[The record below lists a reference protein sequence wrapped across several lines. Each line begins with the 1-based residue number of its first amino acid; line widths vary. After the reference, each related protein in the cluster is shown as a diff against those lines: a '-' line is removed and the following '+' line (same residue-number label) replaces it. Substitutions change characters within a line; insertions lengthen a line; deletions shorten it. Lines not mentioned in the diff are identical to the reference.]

1 MGIISISEL
10 KPDMILA
17 DDVRDRTG
25 RLLMSS
31 GTVLTPKYIKICKIW
46 GVVEADISGIS
57 SEDMETSAMK
67 RFDASTIAAAEEA
80 VRKRFSHSD
89 MDHPAVREFFRLCTL
104 RTAEGRYPDQDDVK
118 QELPSQTLTPDIR
131 KKKPSDIGPIK
142 FIKEDSKLSTLPN
155 IFRLIVEAISKPNS
169 SAHDIANVIGKD
181 PSLSARLLKIVNS
194 AFYGYPS
201 RIDTLSRAVNIVG
214 TKQLST
220 LAIGTNVIHMFKN
233 IPSKII
239 NMKLFWKH
247 SILCGINAR
256 VIAGYKNIQNT
267 ERMFV
272 AGLLHDIGRL
282 LLYNYAPSQS
292 FYAIILAR
300 DNQDL
305 LYRVEREILNCDHA
319 DVGGDLLKKWKL
331 PVSLEDAV
339 RHHHNPQK
347 SQNRIEAAIIHLA
360 DIMANVM
367 GTGSSGEML
376 IPPMDHDAWAQ
387 IGLSPNIIP
396 LTMEQSERQLEEIFE
411 FFFNNEKQPEKKR

>member
-10 KPDMILA
+10 KPDMVLA
-17 DDVRDRTG
+17 GDLRDRTG

-31 GTVLTPKYIKICKIW
+31 GTVLTPKYINICKIW

-57 SEDMETSAMK
+57 SEDMEASVMK
-67 RFDASTIAAAEEA
+67 RFDASTIAAAEES
-80 VRKRFSHSD
+80 VRKRFSHND
-89 MDHPAVREFFRLCTL
+89 MDHPAIREFFRLCTL
-104 RTAEGRYPDQDDVK
+104 REAEGKYIDQDNISHK
-118 QELPSQTLTPDIR
+118 SQKIVVPPDIL
-131 KKKPSDIGPIK
+131 KEKPSDINPIA
-142 FIKEDSKLSTLPN
+142 FIKENTKLSTLPN

-181 PSLSARLLKIVNS
+181 PNLSARLLKIVNS

-233 IPSKII
+233 IPSKIV

-256 VIAGYKNIQNT
+256 TIAGYKNIQNT

-282 LLYNYAPSQS
+282 LLYNHAPSQS
-292 FYAIILAR
+292 LYAILLAR
-300 DNQDL
+300 KNQDL
-305 LYRVEREILNCDHA
+305 LYHTESELLNCDHA

-339 RHHHNPQK
+339 RHHHHPQR

-367 GTGSSGEML
+367 GIGSSGEVL
-376 IPPMDHDAWAQ
+376 VPPMDQDAWAQ
-387 IGLSPNIIP
+387 IGLSPHIIP
-396 LTMEQSERQLEEIFE
+396 LTMEQSERQLGEIFE
-411 FFFNNEKQPEKKR
+411 FFFNDESQPEKKR